1 MHVAVDVLIGCPSLP
16 PQAAPKKRDR
26 PHKDSV
32 RSRSDKAASKQQE
45 KQKEEA
51 QAVVVVSD
59 YSSDEWP
66 VAPSPE
72 PARSLPIPMSCSES
86 EREAPSCL
94 VPKTVPNPTREGE
107 NNSDNA
113 VKPPSA
119 PDTIEQ
125 VSLQECAVEN
135 RCHHKDFAGKRCCNP
150 AVEGKRLCKCHYGDT
165 LKLQEALGLLIASSA
180 VQGSAQ
186 NATQVS
192 KVDLE
197 TEPVSPV
204 PCVSAVTEPMSP
216 VMEFLPP
223 TKEEPSSPAKTDP
236 PQQSPVTEFLP
247 PMKKDPPFPV
257 ITDPPQQSSLSL
269 HQVEAESPVC
279 PTHAESVQHTAEGLT
294 KEPQGMVQ
302 SVVESGSADQMNS
315 SFFELEPSAVVTRV
329 ATELFREE
337 DKTGV
342 PSPQKG
348 VPQLDQLNAK
358 EQTLVRLSFSPAAPE
373 LK

>member
-1 MHVAVDVLIGCPSLP
+1 MCLLVGSLP
-16 PQAAPKKRDR
+16 PQAAPKKKDR
-26 PHKDSV
+26 PRKDSV
-32 RSRSDKAASKQQE
+32 RSRSGKAASKQQE

-86 EREAPSCL
+86 EGEPPSCHT
-94 VPKTVPNPTREGE
+94 PKTVTNPTGEGE
-107 NNSDNA
+107 DNSDNA

-125 VSLQECAVEN
+125 VSLQECAIEN

-216 VMEFLPP
+216 VTEILPP
-223 TKEEPSSPAKTDP
+223 TKEEPSPAKTDP
-236 PQQSPVTEFLP
+236 PQQSSVTEFLP
-247 PMKKDPPFPV
+247 PTKKEPPSPA
-257 ITDPPQQSSLSL
+257 ITDPPQQSSVSL
-269 HQVEAESPVC
+269 QQVETKSPVC
-279 PTHAESVQHTAEGLT
+279 PTHAESVQHTTGGLT
-294 KEPQGMVQ
+294 KEPRGMVLTEQQ
-302 SVVESGSADQMNS
+302 SVVECGSADQMNS
-315 SFFELEPSAVVTRV
+315 SFFELDPSAVVTRV
-329 ATELFREE
+329 APELFREE

-358 EQTLVRLSFSPAAPE
+358 EQTLVRFSFSPAAPE